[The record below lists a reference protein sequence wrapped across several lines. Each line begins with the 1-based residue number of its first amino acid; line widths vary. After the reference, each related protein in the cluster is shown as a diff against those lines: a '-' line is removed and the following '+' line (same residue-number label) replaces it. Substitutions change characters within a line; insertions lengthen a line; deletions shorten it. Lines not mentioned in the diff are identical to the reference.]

1 MHYSIVVISCFS
13 HHMDNQDTGHQH
25 SQVPDN
31 LLPLSFSILSVSISL
46 FLSPLFL
53 PFCLFLSISPL
64 FCPPSLLYFHSF
76 FLSLSLFL
84 HSFCL
89 SLFLHSFC
97 LSLSLFLH
105 SFCLSIALLF
115 SIFSVSLHK
124 ELILITAMKM
134 VFWQNYHQQRTLPT
148 VYSGHIF
155 TQCTKL
161 TLWQNSGNLDLPVD
175 YLPVP
180 TVCWWSI

>member
-53 PFCLFLSISPL
+53 PFCLFLHYFVPLPL
-64 FCPPSLLYFHSF
+64 FISIL
-76 FLSLSLFL
+76 
-84 HSFCL
+84 SFC
-89 SLFLHSFC
+89 
-97 LSLSLFLH
+97 LSLFLH